1 MTLRTGPVTTGLD
14 SIHDSPYAMA
24 ILARTGWVPFLTIN
38 PKRTQMANKVAPVY
52 YDEARAQHLPMSEGT
67 VVDPSFVEAS
77 ALISQDE
84 GNLLVEGDD
93 GNIRLTASDLVC
105 DEGNCNNLIQTCEDG
120 KLYVAPPVIVSEDE
134 GNVLK
139 QGADGGAYLRMDD
152 MVGGERDNRL
162 ELDGDNKFYVPP
174 QNIVSKMDRN
184 AIIEDRADGSAYLN
198 TDMLLSKDDNALELG
213 SDGGIKLDP
222 KQLEVQVVSKM
233 DRNAIIEDRA
243 DGSAYLSTD
252 MLLSKEDN
260 ALELGE
266 DGGIKLN
273 PDALEVQVVSKMDG
287 NVIIEDRADGSAYLN
302 PDMLLSKEDNA
313 LELGRDGGIKL
324 NPDALRVVSADD
336 GNLITEDRADGSAY
350 LGFKDLVSSDRG
362 NLVSKG
368 EDGKLRVSADDLIS
382 NSRGNMISVSDG
394 GKLEVLSSDILS
406 DVECNVLD
414 IDRNGKIEL
423 CLDIKY
429 NKITGEFELLGNDGK
444 VIKSIQVPTAASVL
458 VGAQLEKDPIGMEK
472 GYYLKMSF
480 KMADGSVEPVYVD
493 VNALSDIY
501 TGGKGINIHD
511 YVVEVQL
518 APYKSGLSFDKDGC
532 LMADFVTLAG
542 EGMQVEEDPTSLGYQ
557 FSVYCCDGLH
567 LVPSV
572 ITDVTTGELIDK
584 KYVGINLHP
593 DEQILGL
600 IGSDEEQDGCPYLAA
615 YLTLKVSGD
624 KITTVDRNGRQVG
637 DAIALGSGLD
647 GTGNKISQDFSMKA
661 NGDKVWVEAGDGTHL
676 GDDLSIGAGLDA
688 TGNKISPDFSMKANG
703 DKVWI
708 QAGDGSHLGD
718 DLSIGSGLDATGNK
732 ISPDFTLQSKD
743 NGLAVVAGDGTKLG
757 STIPFGNGLEST
769 ADGGITINTVDSYI
783 AGDDRPVSSKC
794 LASLLMPHNDAT
806 TKFGA
811 GTASLYGHVK
821 LTDSVDSTLGANDS
835 VGLSAAAGAS
845 LAKRIKA
852 LEDAPTSSGGAESPV
867 IYAWSRG
874 WFDGGNRDY
883 ALLGHLRAPN
893 SGFPYYLLVD
903 TTRNP
908 KYCTVTDTGSDGGGS
923 MVSNSVFT
931 SVNLG
936 GEKVHGNGDGAL
948 SYLGQVVGCAAAN
961 GQFPHFYVMY
971 SNIWEVRSNTWGDY
985 VTNKLYNRWKPTSLW
1000 AFAGTKFP
1008 FGTRRYG
1015 ANYDCVRGAWGLGKP
1030 YNAGYGGNYDRLES
1044 TIGTG
1049 SSNSLD
1055 YNIFNL
1061 CCVGVTNPVEFL
1073 QLSAI
1078 DSNFNGYM
1086 PAEFMPQI
1094 YNTMPAQ
1101 RVVSDWTI

>member
-1 MTLRTGPVTTGLD
+1 
-14 SIHDSPYAMA
+14 MA
-24 ILARTGWVPFLTIN
+24 N
-38 PKRTQMANKVAPVY
+38 NKVAPVFY
-52 YDEARAQHLPMSEGT
+52 SEQRSQHLPMEDGT
-67 VVDPSFVEAS
+67 VINSKFIDSGS
-77 ALISQDE
+77 LISGDE
-84 GNLLVEGDD
+84 GNLIVEGDD

-233 DRNAIIEDRA
+233 DKNAIIEDRA

-313 LELGRDGGIKL
+313 LELGKDGGIKL
-324 NPDALRVVSADD
+324 NPDALRVVSTDD

-350 LGFKDLVSSDRG
+350 LGFKELVSSDRG

-368 EDGKLRVSADDLIS
+368 EDGKLRVSADDLVS

-414 IDRNGKIEL
+414 IDKNGKIEL

-572 ITDVTTGELIDK
+572 ITDVTTGELIVK

-600 IGSDEEQDGCPYLAA
+600 VYSTREQGSCRPYLAA

-624 KITTVDRNGRQVG
+624 KITTVDRIGRQVG
-637 DAIALGSGLD
+637 NAIALGSGLD
-647 GTGNKISQDFSMKA
+647 GTGNKISQ
-661 NGDKVWVEAGDGTHL
+661 
-676 GDDLSIGAGLDA
+676 
-688 TGNKISPDFSMKANG
+688 
-703 DKVWI
+703 
-708 QAGDGSHLGD
+708 
-718 DLSIGSGLDATGNK
+718 
-732 ISPDFTLQSKD
+732 DFTLQSKD

-867 IYAWSRG
+867 IYAWTRG
-874 WFDGGNRDY
+874 WWDGAQRDY

-908 KYCTVTDTGSDGGGS
+908 KYYTHYDTGSDGGGS
-923 MVSNSVFT
+923 TQVNSVYT

-936 GEKVHGNGDGAL
+936 GEKVHDNGTGGL

-971 SNIWEVRSNTWGDY
+971 SNMWELRSHNIGNYFAD
-985 VTNKLYNRWKPTSLW
+985 KFYNRWRPMSLW

-1008 FGTRRYG
+1008 FGTRQYSN
-1015 ANYDCVRGAWGLGKP
+1015 NYDCVRGAWGLGKP
-1030 YNAGYGGNYDRLES
+1030 LNSARGGNYDGVV
-1044 TIGTG
+1044 TKNGTG

-1061 CCVGVTNPVEFL
+1061 CCIGVTDPIEFL
-1073 QLSAI
+1073 KFNYI
-1078 DSNFNGYM
+1078 DPDFNGYM
-1086 PAEFMPQI
+1086 PDEFMPQI

-1101 RVVSDWTI
+1101 RIVSDWTF